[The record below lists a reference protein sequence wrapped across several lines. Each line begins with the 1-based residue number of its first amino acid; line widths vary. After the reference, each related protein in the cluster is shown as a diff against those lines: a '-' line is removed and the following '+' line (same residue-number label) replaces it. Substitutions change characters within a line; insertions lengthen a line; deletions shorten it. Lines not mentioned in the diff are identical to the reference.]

1 MYFLSLI
8 PILVAFVM
16 IMKTKRAF
24 ESCIMGIL
32 SAMVIYAF
40 ESGEWNLPVM
50 FYNFLADT
58 CSDPSY
64 MWVIIFTLF
73 VGVVTQV
80 LYDSGA
86 TRSFTNWV
94 TSKYAS
100 DSKRSLFSIIV
111 LSIIVYADEFL
122 KAAVLNSY
130 GRTIGKK
137 NRLPVE
143 TVGILIISLCIPLV
157 SWIPMATWSVYFVQL
172 MEGAG
177 ITSNGTLDFVT
188 KVLPFF
194 IYPIILFVLI
204 VLFSAGVLPGFGT
217 VKEAMQKVKDGTYDF
232 SVYGIRDEELTEDLK
247 AKPINFV
254 VPLLILLG
262 FGIYYNGDLAVA
274 CIIVTFIELI
284 WFVARRIMTF
294 SEFMDSFWK
303 GMISMFKPTV
313 YLMVGYA
320 LTTVV
325 ELIGFPEMV
334 QSVASILVP
343 GAVLAFFFVAA
354 TAIGTLT
361 GIFWPVTS
369 LFITSCL
376 PITDALGISPFVLC
390 AVIFSAATFGTT
402 ISPRGA
408 LVMYI
413 GEELNSNPVD
423 LMKSERPYALIA
435 GGVTLAVYLVLGFI
449 LV

>member
-247 AKPINFV
+247 AKPI
-254 VPLLILLG
+254 
-262 FGIYYNGDLAVA
+262 DLW
-274 CIIVTFIELI
+274 C
-284 WFVARRIMTF
+284 
-294 SEFMDSFWK
+294 
-303 GMISMFKPTV
+303 P
-313 YLMVGYA
+313 
-320 LTTVV
+320 
-325 ELIGFPEMV
+325 
-334 QSVASILVP
+334 
-343 GAVLAFFFVAA
+343 
-354 TAIGTLT
+354 
-361 GIFWPVTS
+361 
-369 LFITSCL
+369 C
-376 PITDALGISPFVLC
+376 
-390 AVIFSAATFGTT
+390 
-402 ISPRGA
+402 
-408 LVMYI
+408 
-413 GEELNSNPVD
+413 
-423 LMKSERPYALIA
+423 
-435 GGVTLAVYLVLGFI
+435 
-449 LV
+449 

>member
-1 MYFLSLI
+1 
-8 PILVAFVM
+8 
-16 IMKTKRAF
+16 
-24 ESCIMGIL
+24 
-32 SAMVIYAF
+32 
-40 ESGEWNLPVM
+40 
-50 FYNFLADT
+50 
-58 CSDPSY
+58 
-64 MWVIIFTLF
+64 
-73 VGVVTQV
+73 
-80 LYDSGA
+80 
-86 TRSFTNWV
+86 
-94 TSKYAS
+94 
-100 DSKRSLFSIIV
+100 
-111 LSIIVYADEFL
+111 
-122 KAAVLNSY
+122 
-130 GRTIGKK
+130 
-137 NRLPVE
+137 
-143 TVGILIISLCIPLV
+143 
-157 SWIPMATWSVYFVQL
+157 MATWSVYFVQL

-247 AKPINFV
+247 AKPIDFV

>member
-1 MYFLSLI
+1 MSYLSLI

-24 ESCIMGIL
+24 ESCICGII
-32 SAMVIYAF
+32 SALAIYAIQ
-40 ESGEWNLPVM
+40 EQSWNLPVL
-50 FYNFLADT
+50 FYNFIADT
-58 CSDPSY
+58 CSAPGY
-64 MWVIIFTLF
+64 MWVILFTLF

-80 LYDSGA
+80 LFDSGA
-86 TRSFTNWV
+86 TRAFTNWV
-94 TSKYAS
+94 TKKFASNSKKS
-100 DSKRSLFSIIV
+100 FISIILLALV
-111 LSIIVYADEFL
+111 VYADEFL

-137 NRLPVE
+137 NKLPVE
-143 TVGILIISLCIPLV
+143 MIGVLIISLCIPLV
-157 SWIPMATWSVYFVQL
+157 SWMPMATWSVYFVQL
-172 MEGAG
+172 MEDAG
-177 ITSNGTLDFVT
+177 ITSNGTVDFIT

-194 IYPIILFVLI
+194 IYPIILFVV
-204 VLFSAGVLPGFGT
+204 VLLLSLGVIPGFGNIKT
-217 VKEAMQKVKDGTYDF
+217 AMQKVKDGTYDF
-232 SVYGIRDEELTEDLK
+232 SVYGIKDDELSAELK
-247 AKPINFV
+247 AKPIDFV
-254 VPLLILLG
+254 VPLAVLLG

-274 CIIVTFIELI
+274 CLIVIFFELVWFI
-284 WFVARRIMTF
+284 ARRVMTF
-294 SEFMDSFWK
+294 SEFMNSFWN
-303 GMISMFKPTV
+303 GMIGMFKPTA

-320 LTTVV
+320 LTTLVK
-325 ELIGFPEMV
+325 LIGFPEMV

-343 GAVLAFFFVAA
+343 GVVLAFFFVAA

-369 LFITSCL
+369 LFLTSCL
-376 PITDALGISPFVLC
+376 PITDSLGISPFILAAVL
-390 AVIFSAATFGTT
+390 FSAATFGTT

-435 GGVTLAVYLVLGFI
+435 GGLTLIFYIILGFI
-449 LV
+449 VA

>member
-1 MYFLSLI
+1 MSYLSLI

-24 ESCIMGIL
+24 ESCICGII
-32 SAMVIYAF
+32 SALAIYAIQ
-40 ESGEWNLPVM
+40 EQSWNLPVL
-50 FYNFLADT
+50 FYNFIADT
-58 CSDPSY
+58 CSTPGY
-64 MWVIIFTLF
+64 MWVILFTLF

-80 LYDSGA
+80 LFDSGA
-86 TRSFTNWV
+86 TRAFTNWV
-94 TSKYAS
+94 TKKFASNSKKS
-100 DSKRSLFSIIV
+100 FISIIL
-111 LSIIVYADEFL
+111 LSLVVYADEFL

-137 NRLPVE
+137 NKLPVE
-143 TVGILIISLCIPLV
+143 MIGVLIISLCIPLV
-157 SWIPMATWSVYFVQL
+157 SWMPMATWSVYFVQL
-172 MEGAG
+172 MEDAG
-177 ITSNGTLDFVT
+177 ITGNGTIDFIT

-194 IYPIILFVLI
+194 IYPIILFVV
-204 VLFSAGVLPGFGT
+204 VLLLSLGVIPGFGNIKT
-217 VKEAMQKVKDGTYDF
+217 AMQKVKDGTYDF
-232 SVYGIRDEELTEDLK
+232 SVYGIKDDELSAELK
-247 AKPINFV
+247 AKPIDFV
-254 VPLLILLG
+254 VPLAVLLS

-274 CIIVTFIELI
+274 RLIVIFFELVWFI
-284 WFVARRIMTF
+284 ARRVMTF
-294 SEFMDSFWK
+294 SEFMNSFWN
-303 GMISMFKPTV
+303 GMIGMFKPTA

-320 LTTVV
+320 LTTLVK
-325 ELIGFPEMV
+325 LIGFPEMV

-343 GAVLAFFFVAA
+343 GVVLAFFFVAA

-369 LFITSCL
+369 LFLTSCL
-376 PITDALGISPFVLC
+376 PITDSLGISPFILAAVL
-390 AVIFSAATFGTT
+390 FSAATFGTT

-435 GGVTLAVYLVLGFI
+435 GGLTLIFYIILGFI
-449 LV
+449 VA

>member
-1 MYFLSLI
+1 M
-8 PILVAFVM
+8 VAFIM

-32 SAMVIYAF
+32 SALVIYAF
-40 ESGEWNLPVM
+40 QVGEWDLPVM

-58 CSDPSY
+58 CSAPGN

-73 VGVVTQV
+73 VGVVTQI

-86 TRSFTNWV
+86 TRAFTSWV
-94 TSKYAS
+94 INKFAS
-100 DSKRSLFSIIV
+100 DSKKSF
-111 LSIIVYADEFL
+111 LSIIILSIVVYADEFL

-137 NRLPVE
+137 NSLPVE
-143 TVGILIISLCIPLV
+143 TIGILIISLCIPLV
-157 SWIPMATWSVYFVQL
+157 SWIPMATWSVYFVQT

-177 ITSNGTLDFVT
+177 ITSNGTADFVT
-188 KVLPFF
+188 QVLPFF
-194 IYPIILFVLI
+194 AYPVILFVIIL
-204 VLFSAGVLPGFGT
+204 LFAMGVVPAFGPAKAAVER
-217 VKEAMQKVKDGTYDF
+217 VKNGTYDF
-232 SVYGIRDEELTEDLK
+232 SVYGIRDEELTEELK
-247 AKPINFV
+247 AKPIDFV
-254 VPLLILLG
+254 VPLLILLAI
-262 FGIYYNGDLAVA
+262 GIYYNGDFAVG

-284 WFVARRIMTF
+284 WFLARRVMTF
-294 SEFMDSFWK
+294 AEFMDSFWK
-303 GMISMFKPTV
+303 GMFAMFKPTV
-313 YLMVGYA
+313 YLMVGFM
-320 LTTVV
+320 LTTLVQ
-325 ELIGFPEMV
+325 LLGFPELV
-334 QSVASILVP
+334 QTVASIMVP

-361 GIFWPVTS
+361 GIFWPVTV
-369 LFITSCL
+369 LFVNSCL
-376 PITDALGISPFVLC
+376 PITDAMGISPFVLC
-390 AVIFSAATFGTT
+390 AVIFSAATLGTT

-435 GGVTLAVYLVLGFI
+435 GGLTLAFYLILGFV
-449 LV
+449 LA